1 MNVRYERVGTLPINS
16 VARNSTWVYDAPAPP
31 RFGGAPTTIEQL
43 LSHQMPDFGR
53 LPESADVAVELYGG
67 AVTLRLDGATRRIY
81 TGRFDCVSYRTDE
94 EARRAFLTLWREVE
108 RLDPSDAVI
117 RAAAE
122 WLERQ
127 RA

>member
-1 MNVRYERVGTLPINS
+1 MSGMSELELFPINS
-16 VARNSTWVYDAPAPP
+16 AARNSVWVYDAYSPP
-31 RFGGAPTTIEQL
+31 HFGGAPTIVERVRNY
-43 LSHQMPDFGR
+43 QMPDFGK

-81 TGRFDCVSYRTDE
+81 TRRFDYVSYRTDE
-94 EARRAFLTLWREVE
+94 EARHAFLTLWREVE
-108 RLDPSDAVI
+108 RLDSSDAVV

-122 WLERQ
+122 WLEHQ

>member
-1 MNVRYERVGTLPINS
+1 MSGMSELESFPINS
-16 VARNSTWVYDAPAPP
+16 VSRNSVWVYDAYSPP
-31 RFGGAPTTIEQL
+31 RFGGAPTIVERVRNY
-43 LSHQMPDFGR
+43 QMPDFGK

-67 AVTLRLDGATRRIY
+67 AVILRLDGTTRRVY
-81 TGRFDCVSYRTDE
+81 TRRFDYVSYRTDE
-94 EARRAFLTLWREVE
+94 EVRHAFLTLWREVE
-108 RLDPSDAVI
+108 RLETCDAVE